1 MLTYKI
7 RLTDGTEY
15 NARFCA
21 ARGDLLTMAFQSFE
35 SFLAVTTTFNGNTE
49 SVTYAY
55 DSTEDTYTGYTDI
68 AMIQHSAADEFT
80 VILRRAAQ

>member
-1 MLTYKI
+1 MYKI

-21 ARGDLLTMAFQSFE
+21 ARDDLLTMAFQSFE
-35 SFLAVTTTFNGNTE
+35 GLVTVANVFNGNTE

-55 DSTEDTYTGYTDI
+55 DSTEDTFTGYTDI